1 MEAEKFR
8 TIFAATVRSVGIG
21 ALWTVPFGAALFICT
36 EPNSSFQ
43 QCEKY
48 YRDGYMDAFPS
59 DASSDTVR
67 MIICNSTL
75 DHIEGAD
82 DLMECTTIVSTVR
95 TQQSSVTLFPR
106 NPAPSLITPL
116 TSAVIY
122 GLCFALLYPFTILV
136 CSFPFLLFR
145 CSLIIY

>member
-1 MEAEKFR
+1 
-8 TIFAATVRSVGIG
+8 
-21 ALWTVPFGAALFICT
+21 
-36 EPNSSFQ
+36 
-43 QCEKY
+43 
-48 YRDGYMDAFPS
+48 MDAFPS
-59 DASSDTVR
+59 SAASSDTLR
-67 MIICNSTL
+67 MISTL

-122 GLCFALLYPFTILV
+122 GLCFAL
-136 CSFPFLLFR
+136 SFHHSRMFL
-145 CSLIIY
+145 SLPSLQM